1 MRLRSSIVSPSSYL
15 NRPQKSASDVSLAGG
30 FVISIGQGSGA
41 VGQNEYDE
49 LEIYLTKPHVVHEY
63 DNLEKSNTFQITQ
76 VPE

>member
-1 MRLRSSIVSPSSYL
+1 MKASPT
-15 NRPQKSASDVSLAGG
+15 R
-30 FVISIGQGSGA
+30 FISIGQGSGA

-49 LEIYLTKPHVVHEY
+49 LKIYLTKPHVVHEY

>member
-1 MRLRSSIVSPSSYL
+1 MDKARIHCQTR
-15 NRPQKSASDVSLAGG
+15 
-30 FVISIGQGSGA
+30 
-41 VGQNEYDE
+41 EYDE